1 MSKFIK
7 VVFVSLLVLSL
18 ESCFDPPVYPD
29 IPEISYKGIR
39 FVQEEGQD
47 SLILSFD
54 FQDGDGDVGLSDY
67 DVVPPYHPFNYI
79 VDAEAKFYY
88 DPNTGLEKID
98 PATANLVEYG
108 LEATNGPYYLV
119 SLYDTYAGVYSET
132 DFQLPPYS
140 CRDYYFVSDLDGDTL
155 GSDKTDT
162 ILIQTN
168 EFANNIIVKFLR
180 KRNGQLED
188 ITESL
193 QAADQ
198 CTPPFN
204 SRIPVFNDDN
214 IGRPLRGT
222 IHYPMLSS
230 GFISQFLNDSIL
242 IEFYIY
248 DQALN
253 KSNVVT
259 TPAFTLPDLLGI
271 P

>member
-1 MSKFIK
+1 MNKFII
-7 VVFVSLLVLSL
+7 VVILSASILSL
-18 ESCFDPPVYPD
+18 SSCFDPPVYPEV
-29 IPEISYKGIR
+29 PEISYKGIR
-39 FVQEEGQD
+39 FVEVDGQD

-54 FQDGDGDVGLSDY
+54 FQDGDGDIGLTDS

-79 VDAEAKFYY
+79 VDSSAQFQY
-88 DPNTGLEKID
+88 DPQTGLDFII
-98 PATANLVEYG
+98 PSTARVVEYG
-108 LEATNGPYYLV
+108 MEGTESPYYLV
-119 SLYDTYAGVYSET
+119 SIYDTYAGVYSET
-132 DFQLPPYS
+132 DFDLPSYS

-168 EFANNIIVKFLR
+168 EYANNIIVKFLR

-253 KSNVVT
+253 QSNVVT